1 MNRYFSW
8 IRYSMAVARFSILGY
23 VLGLAHVS
31 LGQEDAIPLVDEEQN
46 LLARRNDVFWKGES
60 ARRALQSGLYEL
72 AERYSQEALDGLD
85 GNDGELRE
93 NLRLLQVDALLGRGL
108 YDRAGSLLSALSG
121 EGVFNQSKV
130 LREAVLAL
138 VRESEE
144 EGARFLESI
153 DASEF
158 DFGERAWHALIRG
171 WLDLRSGDLEGSDT
185 EFSEAKR
192 YANNQSPAL
201 AAQIGYLVFR
211 YQLESEDVSVAI
223 GDLRLNYEASRG
235 LETGF
240 RYGQLLAVALFDEGR
255 SDEAIEV
262 VNEAIE
268 ELPEIY
274 ADLRDQFL
282 LLQLLLS
289 GPDSDLGQSAA
300 RELAV
305 DGNNLSLQ
313 QIALQH
319 LISESLGDEGR
330 LGEALMV
337 TLDSIVEGSAAHPLA
352 AEALYYR
359 SVRRYQLRDYANME
373 DDAYRLMDTFPDS
386 AYRRGSLTLL
396 ASASWQRERFRT
408 AASFLSQARSE
419 FAGSLDDEALSILIA
434 DCYFRAGLR
443 GQGNSE
449 DFANAA
455 EAYEIALN
463 ESSEREMASQIFFQL
478 VLSHLKAGSTETAK
492 AILDDPIRSAKSDA
506 LKVWRGEWMLI
517 KQMRHEG
524 QSNEAYE
531 RIRGNV
537 NLEGMNSGLELRM
550 LWLGSKLAYESRLYG
565 ETEVWVED
573 MNDVLDEVDFGDD
586 PFENQVRSDGML
598 TLAESFLKL
607 GDEESEQAGLAL
619 LTRLREEFAGSESAE
634 RSYIVQARYLSD
646 QELVVEAGQLL
657 TYLFDNFPNSKY
669 APLAL
674 YETALNAEKR
684 GLAEYLKQAMELL
697 DRIAKDYPESDL
709 VYYARLKQG
718 DLLRKLNLY
727 GTAEIV
733 YEQLEDAFGDRPD
746 RYLAQISL
754 ADTLIAQASEDP
766 SKFEAGISRLELLMD
781 LPDIPIELRAEAGY
795 KRGNA
800 WENKGE
806 RLKAKSAY
814 WDLYDLFVV
823 EEMRIQQLGKKGQ
836 YWLSR
841 AMFELA
847 EIFEDEAELD
857 MAIEFYEKIETLG
870 LLGGSAARSR
880 VDQLKRRAPVAE
892 AQ

>member
-1 MNRYFSW
+1 
-8 IRYSMAVARFSILGY
+8 MAVARFS
-23 VLGLAHVS
+23 VLGCAFGLGNVS
-31 LGQEDAIPLVDEEQN
+31 LGQEDSIPLVEDGRD
-46 LLARRNDVFWKGES
+46 LLAKRNDVFWKGES

-72 AERYSQEALDGLD
+72 AELYSREALAGVESDA
-85 GNDGELRE
+85 GELRSE
-93 NLRLLQVDALLGRGL
+93 LLLLQVDALLARGL
-108 YDRAGSLLSALSG
+108 YVDAQSLLGSLMA
-121 EGVFNQSKV
+121 EGAFNQSKV

-138 VRESEE
+138 VEEDEERVARLAES
-144 EGARFLESI
+144 L
-153 DASEF
+153 DASGF
-158 DFGERAWHALIRG
+158 DFGERAWHSLIIG
-171 WLDLRSGDLEGSDT
+171 WLDLRSGDFEGSDSG
-185 EFSEAKR
+185 FSEAKWFADR
-192 YANNQSPAL
+192 QSPAL
-201 AAQIGYLVFR
+201 AAQIAYLAFR
-211 YQLESEDVSVAI
+211 YQLESEDTSVSI
-223 GDLRLNYEASRG
+223 GDLRLNYEANRG
-235 LETGF
+235 LEAGF
-240 RYGQLLAVALFDEGR
+240 QYGQLLAVALFDEER

-262 VNEAIE
+262 VNEAIV
-268 ELPEIY
+268 ELPDIY

-289 GPDSDLGQSAA
+289 GADSDLGQSAA

-305 DGNNLSLQ
+305 DGKSLSLQ
-313 QIALQH
+313 KIALQH
-319 LISESLGDEGR
+319 LISESLDDEGR
-330 LGEALMV
+330 LGEALME
-337 TLDSIVEGSAAHPLA
+337 TLNSVVDGATAHPLA

-359 SVRRYQLRDYANME
+359 SVRRYQQGEYPEME
-373 DDAYRLMDTFPDS
+373 EDAYRLMDTFPDS

-396 ASASWQRERFRT
+396 ASASWQDSKFRT

-419 FAGSLDDEALSILIA
+419 FAGSLDEEALSILIA

-455 EAYEIALN
+455 EAYEIALA
-463 ESSEREMASQIFFQL
+463 ESTEREIASQIFFQL
-478 VLSHLKAGSTETAK
+478 IMSHLKAGSTETAK
-492 AILDDPIRSAKSDA
+492 AVLDDPVRSAKSDPMV
-506 LKVWRGEWMLI
+506 VWRGEWMLI
-517 KQMRHEG
+517 KQMRQEG

-537 NLEGMNSGLELRM
+537 NLEGMNPGLELRM
-550 LWLGSKLAYESRLYG
+550 LWLGSKLAYESDLYG

-573 MNDVLDEVDFGDD
+573 MNDLLDEVDFGDD
-586 PFENQVRSDGML
+586 LENQVRSDGML

-607 GDEESEQAGLAL
+607 GDEDSEETGLAL
-619 LTRLREEFAGSESAE
+619 LTRLREEFVGSESAE

-657 TYLFDNFPNSKY
+657 TYLFDNFKDSKY

-674 YETALNAEKR
+674 YDTALNAEKR
-684 GLAEYLKQAMELL
+684 GLAENLKQAMELL
-697 DRIAKDYPESDL
+697 DRIAKDYPDSDL

-733 YEQLEDAFGDRPD
+733 YEQLEDAFRDRPD
-746 RYLAQISL
+746 HYWAQISL

-766 SKFEAGISRLELLMD
+766 SKFEAGISRLERLMD
-781 LPDIPIELRAEAGY
+781 LPNVPIELRVEAGY

-800 WENKGE
+800 WENKGD
-806 RLKAKSAY
+806 RLKAKSGY

-823 EEMRIQQLGKKGQ
+823 EEMRVQELGKKGQ

-841 AMFELA
+841 AMFKLA
-847 EIFEDEAELD
+847 EIFEDEAQLD
-857 MAIEFYEKIETLG
+857 TAIEFYEKIEALG
-870 LLGGSAARSR
+870 LLGRATARNR